1 MDKVLVVEGLKKHYG
16 KVKAVDGI
24 SFEIERGEVYGFLG
38 PNGAGKTTTL
48 EIIEGLR
55 KAQAGKISIF
65 GLDSIKEQQKIKEK
79 FGIALQATSLDE
91 KVKVGEALKLFASF
105 YENQSDYDE
114 LIDLVSLRDKEKAL
128 YETLSGGQKQRL
140 AVALALVNDPELV
153 FLDEPTTGLDPQARH
168 NLWDIILKMKEMKKT
183 VILTTHYMEEAEKLC
198 DRVAIIDHGKIIA
211 EGAPA
216 ELILKLKLSSSI
228 NFKTADE
235 IQPKLLERLKG
246 VSKVFVE
253 NSNFLIHSDNLQD
266 TLMALLTLIN
276 KHCWAIEELNVT
288 RATLEDVFLELTGRR
303 LRD

>member
-1 MDKVLVVEGLKKHYG
+1 MEKVLVVEGLKKHYG

-24 SFEIERGEVYGFLG
+24 SFEINKGEVYGFLG

-105 YENQSDYDE
+105 YQKQTDYDE

-168 NLWDIILKMKEMKKT
+168 NLWDIILKMKELKKT

-198 DRVAIIDHGKIIA
+198 DRVAVIDHGKIIA
-211 EGAPA
+211 EGAPQ
-216 ELILKLKLSSSI
+216 ELISKLKLASSI
-228 NFKTADE
+228 NFKTNDE
-235 IQPKLLERLKG
+235 IKQTLLERLKG
-246 VSKVFVE
+246 VTKVFVE
-253 NSNFLIHSDNLQD
+253 NSDFLLHSDNLQD

-276 KHCWAIEELNVT
+276 KHCWVIEELNVT

>member
-1 MDKVLVVEGLKKHYG
+1 MEKVLIVEGLKRYYG

-105 YENQSDYDE
+105 YQKQSDYDR

-211 EGAPA
+211 EGAPQ
-216 ELILKLKLSSSI
+216 ELISRLKLSSSI
-228 NFKTADE
+228 DFKTADKIKPE
-235 IQPKLLERLKG
+235 LLERLKG
-246 VSKVFVE
+246 VKNVFVE
-253 NSNFLIHSDNLQD
+253 NSDYLIHSDNLQD

-276 KHCWAIEELNVT
+276 KHCWIIEELNIT

>member
-1 MDKVLVVEGLKKHYG
+1 MEKVLVVDGLKKHYG

-24 SFEIERGEVYGFLG
+24 SFEISRGEVYGFLG

-55 KAQAGKISIF
+55 KAQSGKISIF
-65 GLDSIKEQQKIKEK
+65 GLDSSKEQQKIKEK
-79 FGIALQATSLDE
+79 FGIALQATSLDR

-105 YENQSDYDE
+105 YKNQTDFDE
-114 LIDLVSLRDKEKAL
+114 LIELVSLRDKEKAL

-140 AVALALVNDPELV
+140 AVALALVNDPDLV

-168 NLWDIILKMKEMKKT
+168 NLWDIILKMRDMKKT
-183 VILTTHYMEEAEKLC
+183 IILTTHYMEEAEKLC

-211 EGAPA
+211 EGAPS
-216 ELILKLKLSSSI
+216 ELISKLNLSSSI
-228 NFKTADE
+228 DFKTADKIKPE
-235 IQPKLLERLKG
+235 LLEKLKG
-246 VSKVFVE
+246 VKHVFVQ
-253 NSNFLIHSDNLQD
+253 NSDYLIHSNRLQD

-276 KHCWAIEELNVT
+276 KHCWVIEELNIT

>member
-105 YENQSDYDE
+105 YKKQSDYDE

-228 NFKTADE
+228 NFKTTDE
-235 IQPKLLERLKG
+235 IQSKLLEHLKG
-246 VSKVFVE
+246 VTKVFVD

-266 TLMALLTLIN
+266 TLMALLMLIN

>member
-1 MDKVLVVEGLKKHYG
+1 MEKVLVVEGLKKHYG

-79 FGIALQATSLDE
+79 FGIALQAASLDE

-105 YENQSDYDE
+105 YEKRSDYDE

-216 ELILKLKLSSSI
+216 ELIQKLKLSSSI

-276 KHCWAIEELNVT
+276 KHCWAIEELNIT

>member
-1 MDKVLVVEGLKKHYG
+1 MEKVLIVEGLKKHYG

-55 KAQAGKISIF
+55 KAQAGKVSIF

-105 YENQSDYDE
+105 YEKQSNYDE

-140 AVALALVNDPELV
+140 AVALALVNDPEIV

-198 DRVAIIDHGKIIA
+198 NRVAIIDHGKIIA
-211 EGAPA
+211 EGAPQ
-216 ELILKLKLSSSI
+216 ELISKLKLSSSI
-228 NFKTADE
+228 DFKTADKIKPE
-235 IQPKLLERLKG
+235 LLERLKG
-246 VSKVFVE
+246 VKNVFVE
-253 NSNFLIHSDNLQD
+253 NSDYLIHSDNLQG

-276 KHCWAIEELNVT
+276 KHCWIIEELNIT